1 MNTARYSIRQ
11 LFADLELEPPG
22 FVPAAQPPSEYPWY
36 MRIFAGIGAWLA
48 ALLFIGFLVITRIII
63 NEVGAL
69 IVGLILCGVS
79 AGLHHNKSSSTF
91 VHQFALATSIAGQ
104 ILAVIGWVVI
114 LDGSYIGSALGVIV
128 LEIVLFAIQRD
139 FIQRLIATL
148 AIIAAIHVIV
158 GDLSR
163 WNENFN
169 YIYLLLSCL
178 IIMFSGFL
186 WLEPKIHAD
195 ELWPSAAPI
204 GYGILLFMGA
214 SSIFTNV
221 DWADL
226 ALRSNF
232 FMLPALVGIICLGI
246 SIWMIIN
253 EFAYQLNPIEL
264 GSIGIGLLFIAFIG
278 FNTPA
283 IIIALLILVLSYWR
297 GYWVMFGFG
306 CLALLSALSLYY
318 YNLNISLLYKSI
330 ILFASGL
337 TLLVIRALIIKLNQ
351 KEAL

>member
-1 MNTARYSIRQ
+1 MNAPSYSIRQ
-11 LFADLELEPPG
+11 LFADLELEPPS

-36 MRIFAGIGAWLA
+36 MRIFAGIGAWFA
-48 ALLFIGFLVITRIII
+48 ALLFIGFLLITRIIS

-69 IVGLILCGVS
+69 IVGLILCAV
-79 AGLHHNKSSSTF
+79 AVGLHQVRQSSTF
-91 VHQFALATSIAGQ
+91 VHQLALASSITGQ
-104 ILAVIGWVVI
+104 ILAVIGWAEIV
-114 LDGSYIGSALGVIV
+114 DGSLIGSALGVIV
-128 LEIVLFAIQRD
+128 LEIVLFAVQRD
-139 FIQRLIATL
+139 FIQRLISTL
-148 AIIAAIHVIV
+148 AIITAIHVIV

-163 WNENFN
+163 WSENFN

-178 IIMFSGFL
+178 IIMFSFLL
-186 WLEPKIHAD
+186 WLDPKIHAD
-195 ELWPSAAPI
+195 QLWASAAPI
-204 GYGILLFMGA
+204 SYGILLFMGA
-214 SSIFTNV
+214 SSLLTNAV
-221 DWADL
+221 WDGL

-253 EFAYQLNPIEL
+253 EFTYRLNPIEL
-264 GSIGIGLLFIAFIG
+264 GCIGIGLLFSAFIG

-297 GYWVMFGFG
+297 GYWVMFGVG
-306 CLALLSALSLYY
+306 CLALISALSLYY

-330 ILFASGL
+330 ILFTSGL
-337 TLLVIRALIIKLNQ
+337 TLLAIRGVVLKLNQ